1 MRMLRWL
8 ILSAAAIL
16 LIAPATAQSFD
27 PAGGPVCLEK
37 WGWGGSRQIQ
47 CAYRSWDEC
56 RAATAGLPAMC
67 LDNPYWRRA
76 QPNLS
81 GRRSRSPVPY

>member
-1 MRMLRWL
+1 MAMRMLRWL

-37 WGWGGSRQIQ
+37 WSWGGSRQIQ

-81 GRRSRSPVPY
+81 GRRSRS